1 MNSRDLLNAL
11 LISKRF
17 LFLRKEQESEV
28 YYLFIFADFEIM
40 KKIATYTVCI
50 GLNMNIH
57 FKKKDICHLK
67 NMWLK
72 SLRTYNFA
80 S

>member
-57 FKKKDICHLK
+57 FKKRHMSPQK
-67 NMWLK
+67 NV
-72 SLRTYNFA
+72 A
-80 S
+80 